1 VRGAQTRARARASAH
16 HPAPFPALT
25 PAALPPRAHAS
36 FSDLNFYRGRHFTV
50 LVPLIVQG
58 KVDAQLQVALPD
70 GAPVAWEAA
79 AAPPPVRHASAS
91 QETVEAILG
100 SGFCRDSGNAFPNA
114 TVQAVPVRVGAVVA
128 FEGARVFHRVT
139 PLGASE
145 EPWAGS
151 WQPPPAPPNGTRE
164 VLPGLGVLPL
174 ERAQDSGSGEGA
186 EPLRV
191 MLSMTFTTDPS
202 STFLSTFQR
211 RLKDMTYFGL
221 LAALF
226 G

>member
-1 VRGAQTRARARASAH
+1 
-16 HPAPFPALT
+16 
-25 PAALPPRAHAS
+25 
-36 FSDLNFYRGRHFTV
+36 V

-70 GAPVAWEAA
+70 GAPVAWAA
-79 AAPPPVRHASAS
+79 DAAPPPVRHASAS
-91 QETVEAILG
+91 QETVQAILG
-100 SGFCRDSGNAFPNA
+100 SSFCRDSGNTFPNA

-151 WQPPPAPPNGTRE
+151 WQPPPTAANGTRE
-164 VLPGLGVLPL
+164 LLPAQGVLPL
-174 ERAQDSGSGEGA
+174 GAAGSQDA

-202 STFLSTFQR
+202 STLLSAFQR